1 MKVIITESQ
10 YKKILLEQSN
20 VYTDKKKY
28 DYALK
33 IYNTLWYV
41 YYSDINNFKKIKS
54 FKYKDNYNFSNIE
67 NLIGIH
73 QITPQMKNFVYSNE
87 KIKQMY
93 YSMWDNGKKYFVAWC
108 KGTNGIWETKIELW
122 KSGMTHKQQGDIFCP
137 NVVDRKLSG
146 FTVPIKPN
154 ILKPIFKKPEPPK
167 PVQPTVTKPS
177 IVQPTKPKPSL
188 PLSTLDK
195 TKPVDF
201 YFGNRVLRAP
211 DYEIAKKFAEKLALR
226 NFNSNQVFVYKD
238 KNNEKWFIGANDKIY
253 FSQNSYNQDPNKNV
267 YVDPVKMGVV
277 FI

>member
-28 DYALK
+28 NYALK
-33 IYNTLWYV
+33 NYNARWYLYN
-41 YYSDINNFKKIKS
+41 YYASTFEKINS

-67 NLIGIH
+67 KLIGI
-73 QITPQMKNFVYSNE
+73 TEFNPQMLNFLNRLNDKSLASAGGDY
-87 KIKQMY
+87 IT
-93 YSMWDNGKKYFVAWC
+93 FWC
-108 KGTNGIWETKIELW
+108 KKTNGIWETKTELKKW
-122 KSGMTHKQQGDIFCP
+122 NMTREQQVKKVCP
-137 NVVDRKLSG
+137 NAVDFHSTIHLL
-146 FTVPIKPN
+146 FPKPN

-167 PVQPTVTKPS
+167 SVQPTVTKPS
-177 IVQPTKPKPSL
+177 IVQPPKPKPSL

-201 YFGNRVLRAP
+201 YFGNRILRAP

-253 FSQNSYNQDPNKNV
+253 FSQDSYNQDPNKNV
-267 YVDPVKMGVV
+267 YVDPVKMGVA